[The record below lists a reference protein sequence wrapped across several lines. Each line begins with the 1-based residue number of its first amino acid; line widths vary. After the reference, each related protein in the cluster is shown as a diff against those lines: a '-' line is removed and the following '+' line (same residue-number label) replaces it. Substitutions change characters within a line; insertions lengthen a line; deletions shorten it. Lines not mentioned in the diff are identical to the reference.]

1 MFDMIFRDLQ
11 QTYIGWPLAWMWMTP
26 GANGKR
32 GVDQI
37 MLIVAIMTVYSRG
50 YRDVNS

>member
-32 GVDQI
+32 GVDQNHANCGGHDG
-37 MLIVAIMTVYSRG
+37 LFPRVSQCK
-50 YRDVNS
+50 